1 MKNVI
6 LKYYHSYIQETP
18 KEIRAFLRNA
28 LILFV
33 IWKLVY
39 SFIFLDSRILDR
51 PLTNHVG
58 EATVYFLN
66 NCTFFDGFTSM
77 TKRSRSYFEGQLQ
90 TDEVSQLQHY
100 GKNVLFIA
108 DGCNGLE
115 LMVLFVGF
123 IICFP
128 SAILKKI
135 VFIVFGVIVI
145 DVFNV
150 LRCSGLAFL
159 KEHYHDYFDFSHHY
173 VFKITLYA
181 IIFLMWI
188 LFTKKIKFSNAV
200 L

>member
-1 MKNVI
+1 MENVI
-6 LKYYHSYIQETP
+6 IKHYHGYIKETP

-28 LILFV
+28 LILFIV
-33 IWKLVY
+33 WKLVY

-66 NCTFFDGFTSM
+66 QCTFFDGFSS
-77 TKRSRSYFEGQLQ
+77 KVVKNQSYLEGELQ
-90 TDEVSQLQHY
+90 INEVSQLQHY

-128 SAILKKI
+128 SGILKKM
-135 VFIVFGVIVI
+135 VFIVLGVIII
-145 DVFNV
+145 DFFNV
-150 LRCSGLAFL
+150 LRCSSLAFL
-159 KEHYHDYFDFSHHY
+159 KEYYHAYFDFSHHY
-173 VFKITLYA
+173 VFKITLYG
-181 IIFLMWI
+181 IIFLMWV
-188 LFTKKIKFSNAV
+188 LFTKKIKLSNAV